1 MNECWLEGSRKLD
14 KSYHPMGTETARDCS
29 QDSFPGKLSWCQMVV
44 SGSVGACADCCNWN
58 PYLLE
63 DGVAVSF
70 TVIQILSSP
79 LGLAKVVQDYP
90 EAYFCISWLWW
101 QIGVCSAAVC
111 YACKVVWKIAYP
123 SVSFAYGIISRLK
136 TDSICQIKISCGCL
150 AAMGFRAWY
159 IQHEKYCW

>member
-1 MNECWLEGSRKLD
+1 M
-14 KSYHPMGTETARDCS
+14 
-29 QDSFPGKLSWCQMVV
+29 
-44 SGSVGACADCCNWN
+44 
-58 PYLLE
+58 
-63 DGVAVSF
+63 
-70 TVIQILSSP
+70 IQILSSP

-150 AAMGFRAWY
+150 AAMGFRA
-159 IQHEKYCW
+159 